1 LDADRRGVTRIFYGG
16 APQNFGDLRLPR
28 AAGPHPV
35 VVVIHGGFW
44 RALYD
49 LEYIEPVCDALT
61 DAGVATWNIEYRRLG
76 NPGGG
81 YPGTFHDV
89 ASAIDHL
96 LEIAPEHHLDLSR
109 VATLGHSAGGH
120 LAVWAAAR
128 PRISSDNS
136 ILPRDSAPLALRAA
150 ISLAGVV
157 DLNASWTY
165 RLSNQVVEEFIG
177 GAPAEFPER
186 YAVASPMEL
195 LPLGVPQVLV
205 HGTEDENVPFEIS
218 RAYHAAAL
226 ARGDD
231 VTLVTLPGAGH
242 FECVDPHSREWAVVQ
257 KTILNFIVGQ
267 VSNLS
272 HLS

>member
-1 LDADRRGVTRIFYGG
+1 MRLDADRRGATRIFYGG
-16 APQNFGDLRLPR
+16 APQDFGDLRLPR
-28 AAGPHPV
+28 AAGPLPV

-49 LEYIEPVCDALT
+49 LEYIEPLCDALT

-96 LEIAPEHHLDLSR
+96 REIAPAQGLDLSR

-128 PRISSDNS
+128 HRIPNDNP
-136 ILPRDSAPLALRAA
+136 ILPRDSAPFALRAA

-165 RLSNQVVEEFIG
+165 HLSNQVVEEFVG

-186 YAVASPMEL
+186 YAVGSPMEL
-195 LPLGVPQVLV
+195 LPLGVKQVLV

-231 VTLVTLPGAGH
+231 VTLITLRGAGH
-242 FECVDPHSREWAVVQ
+242 FECVDPRSREWSAVKNAV
-257 KTILNFIVGQ
+257 
-267 VSNLS
+267 LS
-272 HLS
+272 SLGLE